1 MRSFITIVM
10 TSAVFIILMMPVVA
24 VLMAHIIE
32 GPLSWWFNFWIG
44 MLP

>member
-1 MRSFITIVM
+1 MRSALTIVVV
-10 TSAVFIILMMPVVA
+10 SAVFVTLMLPVA
-24 VLMAHIIE
+24 GVLMAHIIE